1 MRSSLLCLTALA
13 VACGA
18 PVVDETDDTDIVDTD
33 ETDVEETDET
43 DDTEETDD
51 TVSTDDTDET
61 DDTVSTDESD
71 IDDTPSTDDTDT
83 DDFPA
88 TDETDTDV
96 APTCPDRTGAS
107 PVSGQGLVMT
117 VVDWDLDL
125 VRLQN
130 VTGSAIDLSA
140 GDMCRPFFYVNFP
153 SGTTVPA
160 NGELTLHLTASGTNT
175 ATDIYLNNSNF
186 NLGASDELMVYT
198 NKSNH
203 LAENIAAYVRWGP
216 SAPGGRTTQAVGEGL
231 WTTGEAVTGCTSAI
245 VLTGDAERAAGW
257 SCVDAFATCEP

>member
-13 VACGA
+13 MACGA

-33 ETDVEETDET
+33 ETDVEETD
-43 DDTEETDD
+43 DTETEE
-51 TVSTDDTDET
+51 TDET
-61 DDTVSTDESD
+61 DDTVSTDET
-71 IDDTPSTDDTDT
+71 DDTVSTDETDT
-83 DDFPA
+83 DDTVS

-96 APTCPDRTGAS
+96 TPTCPDRTGAS

-117 VVDWDLDL
+117 VVDWDANL

-216 SAPGGRTTQAVGEGL
+216 TAPGGRTTQAVGEGL

-245 VLTGDAERAAGW
+245 VLTGDAEKANGW